1 MALDP
6 EKDRTELSYVK
17 GYPSLAA
24 FIASDID
31 HSSVLY
37 KRFDKLAARNSL
49 YLQSE
54 LAELER
60 RQDELDREDLVHGDL
75 GAKKAA
81 RDWTAFKDAATVVG
95 SKAEE
100 RMELVMEIREKIK
113 EYSKLKVD
121 ASRYPTRI
129 DVDLRR
135 SHHARL
141 RNPLTPETF

>member
-1 MALDP
+1 MTLDP
-6 EKDRTELSYVK
+6 EIQGSEITNLK

-24 FIASDID
+24 FIASDLD

-37 KRFDKLAARNSL
+37 KRFDKLAARNIL

-54 LAELER
+54 LVELER
-60 RQDELDREDLVHGDL
+60 RQDELDREDLDDEL
-75 GAKKAA
+75 AAKKAA